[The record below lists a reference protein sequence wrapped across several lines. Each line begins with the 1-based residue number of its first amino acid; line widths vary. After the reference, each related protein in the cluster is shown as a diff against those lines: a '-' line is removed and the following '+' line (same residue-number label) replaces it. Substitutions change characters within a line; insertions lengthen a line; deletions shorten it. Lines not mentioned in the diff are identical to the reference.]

1 MHMHLAASYHR
12 FLCFSG
18 LADAA
23 GGAERRQA
31 LPDGDRERALP
42 RQGISDKC
50 MPAMDRS
57 SMSITVRAR
66 THRSH

>member
-1 MHMHLAASYHR
+1 MHLALTLITA
-12 FLCFSG
+12 FFVFSG

-50 MPAMDRS
+50 MPWIDHRCRS
-57 SMSITVRAR
+57 QS
-66 THRSH
+66 